1 LKNFK
6 KKNSHGLVKKASN
19 KNSYTES
26 NNLKNNETQI
36 NINKKMDIIS
46 SNQSTINITNDVQFV
61 KEND

>member
-19 KNSYTES
+19 KNSYAES
-26 NNLKNNETQI
+26 NNETQI
-36 NINKKMDIIS
+36 NFNKKMDIIS
-46 SNQSTINITNDVQFV
+46 SNQTPLDKTNDVQFV